1 MCFAQPV
8 SQKDPSNPANYPLSE
23 NYGQVKSRTITADG
37 KTHGGATI
45 ADQHQANMKAY
56 GQSKPPAFDKTVG
69 ANLRM

>member
-8 SQKDPSNPANYPLSE
+8 SQKSPANPANYPLNE
-23 NYGQVKSRTITADG
+23 NYGQVKSRTITPDG
-37 KTHGGATI
+37 KVHGGATI

-56 GQSKPPAFDKTVG
+56 GQSKPPAFAGKVG